1 MRYIV
6 LEILTSILKFISMTL
21 YYHHIEISSL
31 FSMAVLIIGANK
43 ALIRDPG
50 FVTDFCLWT
59 KNFLSKAWFE
69 RLKLDQITETI
80 WLLP

>member
-1 MRYIV
+1 
-6 LEILTSILKFISMTL
+6 
-21 YYHHIEISSL
+21 
-31 FSMAVLIIGANK
+31 MAVLIIGANK

-59 KNFLSKAWFE
+59 NKFLSKAWFE